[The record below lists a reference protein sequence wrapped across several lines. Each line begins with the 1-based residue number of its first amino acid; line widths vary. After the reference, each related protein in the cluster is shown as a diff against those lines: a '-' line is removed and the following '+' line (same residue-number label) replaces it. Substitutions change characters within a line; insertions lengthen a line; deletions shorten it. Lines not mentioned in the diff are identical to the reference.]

1 MRNNVN
7 SIKTDWV
14 AIRTPSISNVLM
26 MAIAVVL
33 IVLFAL
39 PIVLGLLGT
48 LLPAIGLTPTLAPGN
63 GFATI
68 WEDPRFLSA
77 TVLTLK
83 TGLGSTL
90 LVLLLSIVSLVSL
103 HNTRLWSWLGASLPP
118 LLAVPHAAIAVG
130 LVFLIAPSGAIVRL
144 LSPGITGWTRPPD
157 SWLIPDAAG
166 FTLILGLVIKETPF
180 LIMTAAA
187 HLPQLNVDASLKI
200 GRSLGYSPARCWSR
214 LILPQLYPRIRL
226 TILIILAFNLT
237 VVDMALLLGPSNPP
251 TLSVFLMSLVNDP
264 GSRAAASA
272 GALILAL
279 LVGLCFLGVHV
290 LACLVASMARIRRRS
305 GARGKGSRLFRIV
318 GKGMAVLTVTISIA
332 SLLVLLIWSVTRRWR
347 FPDAYPS
354 SWAFGNWLSGGDRLI
369 APAVS
374 TLSIATAATLLAIL
388 AAIAWLELERLGHA
402 PKLDGLWFIPLLVPQ
417 VSLLFGWQAMAYW
430 VGADGHWLTV
440 VYSHWL
446 YTMPYV
452 VLILAVAWRELD
464 PGWGQAANTLGAGYW
479 RVLLKIR
486 LPMLIKP
493 LSQAI
498 AVAVAVSV
506 AQYLPTL
513 LLGGGRH
520 QTLAIELVT
529 SFGGVDR
536 RTIAA
541 MAVLQSLLPL
551 MAFVL
556 ALFYPRWSSWRQH
569 RSDVL
574 STG

>member
-1 MRNNVN
+1 M
-7 SIKTDWV
+7 S
-14 AIRTPSISNVLM
+14 VLLVM
-26 MAIAVVL
+26 CAMALIAV
-33 IVLFAL
+33 FAF
-39 PIVLGLLGT
+39 PIVLGLTGT
-48 LLPAIGLTPTLAPGN
+48 LLPALGLTPILAPGN
-63 GFATI
+63 GFAQVLQ
-68 WEDPRFLSA
+68 DPRFFSA
-77 TVLTLK
+77 TVLTLA
-83 TGLGSTL
+83 TGLGATF
-90 LVLLLSIVSLVSL
+90 LVLLLSVVSLVSL
-103 HNTRLWSWLGASLPP
+103 HNSRLWAWLGAAMPP

-130 LVFLIAPSGAIVRL
+130 LVFLIAPSGALVRL
-144 LSPGITGWTRPPD
+144 ISPGITGWTRPPD

-166 FTLILGLVIKETPF
+166 LTLILGLIIKETPF

-187 HLPQLNVDASLKI
+187 HLSQLNVDASLKI

-226 TILIILAFNLT
+226 TLLIILAFNLT

-272 GALILAL
+272 GAVLLAI
-279 LVGLCFLGVHV
+279 LVGLCFLIVHG
-290 LACLVASMARIRRRS
+290 LASVTASVARVRRRS
-305 GARGKGSRLFRIV
+305 GARGIGSSIFRIA
-318 GKGMAVLTVTISIA
+318 GKGLAILTVIISIA
-332 SLLVLLIWSVTRRWR
+332 SLLVILVWSVTRRWR
-347 FPDAYPS
+347 FPDTFPS
-354 SWAFGNWLSGGDRLI
+354 SWAFDNWLAGGRNLVD
-369 APAVS
+369 PAIS
-374 TLSIATAATLLAIL
+374 TLSIAAAATFFAMF
-388 AAIAWLELERLGHA
+388 AAIAWLELERRGYA
-402 PKLDGLWFIPLLVPQ
+402 PKLDGLWFIPLLIPQ

-464 PGWGQAANTLGAGYW
+464 PAWGQAANALGAGYW
-479 RVLLKIR
+479 RVLFKIR

-493 LSQAI
+493 LSQAMAI
-498 AVAVAVSV
+498 AVAVSV

-541 MAVLQSLLPL
+541 LAALQSLLPL
-551 MAFVL
+551 LAFGL
-556 ALFYPRWSSWRQH
+556 ALFYPRWRSTRLRRGDALSSR
-569 RSDVL
+569 
-574 STG
+574 

>member
-1 MRNNVN
+1 MWR
-7 SIKTDWV
+7 SK
-14 AIRTPSISNVLM
+14 SGVLWIC
-26 MAIAVVL
+26 AWVL
-33 IVLFAL
+33 ITLFAL
-39 PIVLGLLGT
+39 PIVLGLTGT
-48 LLPAIGLTPTLAPGN
+48 LLPAIGLAPNLAPGN
-63 GFATI
+63 GFVQVL
-68 WEDPRFLSA
+68 EDPRFFSA
-77 TVLTLK
+77 TLLSVTI
-83 TGLGSTL
+83 GLGATF

-103 HNTRLWSWLGASLPP
+103 HNSRLWTWLGAAMPP

-130 LVFLIAPSGAIVRL
+130 LVFLIAPSGALVRL
-144 LSPGITGWTRPPD
+144 VSPALTGWTRPPD

-166 FTLILGLVIKETPF
+166 FTLIMGLVIKETPF

-187 HLPQLNVDASLKI
+187 HLSQLNVDASLKI

-226 TILIILAFNLT
+226 PLLIILAFNLT
-237 VVDMALLLGPSNPP
+237 VVDMAVLSGPSNPP
-251 TLSVFLMSLVNDP
+251 TLSVFLMSLVHDP

-272 GALILAL
+272 GALLLAL
-279 LVGLCFLGVHV
+279 LVGFCFILTHGI
-290 LACLVASMARIRRRS
+290 AYLVAALARVRRCS
-305 GARGKGSRLFRIV
+305 GARGRGSSVFRIV
-318 GKGMAVLTVTISIA
+318 GKGLAITTVIISIA
-332 SLLVLLIWSVTRRWR
+332 SLAVLLVWSVTRRWR

-354 SWAFGNWLSGGDRLI
+354 SWAWNNWLVRAGSLWD
-369 APAVS
+369 PAVS
-374 TLSIATAATLLAIL
+374 TLTIAAASASLAMMT
-388 AAIAWLELERLGHA
+388 AIAWLELERRGHV
-402 PKLDGLWFIPLLVPQ
+402 PRIDGLWFIPLLIPQ

-452 VLILAVAWRELD
+452 VLILAAAWRELD
-464 PGWGQAANTLGAGYW
+464 PGWGHAANALGAGYW

-493 LSQAI
+493 LSQAM

-541 MAVLQSLLPL
+541 LAVLQSALPL
-551 MAFVL
+551 MAFVM
-556 ALFYPRWSSWRQH
+556 ALFYPRWRSIRQ
-569 RSDVL
+569 RRGDAL
-574 STG
+574 STHYPHTI